1 MRYIC
6 ETVKAHNF
14 LMALGAIGIRKFPIF
29 VRSDVKECES
39 EEPESKEPESKDQP
53 SESGTRHGNNT
64 TDPSITRPH
73 PCHTPE
79 RSNLRSDHNWE

>member
-53 SESGTRHGNNT
+53 SESGTRHCNNT
-64 TDPSITRPH
+64 TDPSITWP
-73 PCHTPE
+73 PVPYPGTVE
-79 RSNLRSDHNWE
+79 SEV